1 MDSSPLPHPPQAPLR
16 QGPRPLPL
24 HLLLAAASWSSSA
37 LAWPSLRGASQS
49 ALKAPT
55 PALRDRLAALRQAA
69 LALPPGAL
77 EAALPSALAERASRF
92 LDGVEAYR
100 RHPYR
105 RDLIDPPPV
114 WQEGTTS
121 LRDYGALSAEAA
133 AGRPLLC
140 VPSLVN
146 RAYILDLM
154 EGQSLLRRLATPQ
167 GQEGNGRPALRPFL
181 VDWDAPG
188 EAERRFTL
196 TDYVCGRLEAALDR
210 VLALTGQKPV
220 LLGYCMGGLLALALA
235 LRRQADLSGL
245 ILMATPWDF
254 HAGDEP
260 GSARRQ
266 AEALARALP
275 LQAPALDGLGELP
288 VDMVQ
293 SLFTLLDPMTAVRKF
308 QAFALMPPDSAKARA
323 FVALEDW
330 LNDGTALAAPVAR
343 EALGLWYGQ
352 NTPAQGQWRIA
363 GRVVDPAALRLPTLA
378 LVPQGDRI
386 VPPGSAKALAAA
398 IPGCE
403 LRVPPVGHIGM
414 VVSGRAKGEVWC
426 PLVAWSQT
434 AGV

>member
-1 MDSSPLPHPPQAPLR
+1 MDSAAPQHPLPPAPLR

-24 HLLLAAASWSSSA
+24 HLLLAAMSWGSSA
-37 LAWPSLRGASQS
+37 LAWPSLSSASLAS
-49 ALKAPT
+49 IPT
-55 PALRDRLAALRQAA
+55 PSPALQERLASLRQAA
-69 LALPPGAL
+69 ASLAPGAL
-77 EAALPSALAERASRF
+77 QSALPGELARRANRF

-105 RDLIDPPPV
+105 RDLTDPPAV
-114 WQEGTTS
+114 WQDGTTR
-121 LRDYGALSAEAA
+121 LLDYGALSAEAL
-133 AGRPLLC
+133 AGRPILC

-154 EGQSLLRRLATPQ
+154 QGQSLLRWLATPKD
-167 GQEGNGRPALRPFL
+167 GSPALRPFL

-188 EAERRFTL
+188 PAERRFTL

-210 VLALTGQKPV
+210 VLALTGQKPL

-235 LRRQADLSGL
+235 LRRQGDLGGL

-266 AEALARALP
+266 AESLARALP
-275 LQAPALDGLGELP
+275 LQAPALDSLGELP

-308 QAFALMPPDSAKARA
+308 QTFAAMPPDSAKARA

-343 EALGLWYGQ
+343 EAIGQWYGQ
-352 NTPAQGQWRIA
+352 NTPARGEWRIA

-378 LVPQGDRI
+378 LVPQSDRI

-403 LRVPPVGHIGM
+403 LKVPPVGHIGM
-414 VVSGRAKGEVWC
+414 VVSGKAEREVWGK
-426 PLVAWSQT
+426 LVNKQEAL
-434 AGV
+434 AL

>member
-1 MDSSPLPHPPQAPLR
+1 MDSSPLQHPLR

-37 LAWPSLRGASQS
+37 LAWPSLRSASQS
-49 ALKAPT
+49 ALVAPS
-55 PALRDRLAALRQAA
+55 PALQDRLAALRQAA

-105 RDLIDPPPV
+105 RALVDPPPV
-114 WQEGTTS
+114 WQEGTTR
-121 LRDYGALSAEAA
+121 LRDYGALSPEAL
-133 AGRPLLC
+133 AGQPILC

-154 EGQSLLRRLATPQ
+154 EGQSLLRWLASPQ
-167 GQEGNGRPALRPFL
+167 EGRPALRPFL

-235 LRRQADLSGL
+235 LRRQEDLSGL

-343 EALGLWYGQ
+343 EAIGLWYGQ
-352 NTPAQGQWRIA
+352 NTPAAGQWRIA
-363 GRVVDPAALRLPTLA
+363 GRVVDPSALRLPTLA

-403 LRVPPVGHIGM
+403 LKVPPVGHIGM
-414 VVSGRAKGEVWC
+414 VVSGRAKEEVWREIRK
-426 PLVAWSQT
+426 STQ
-434 AGV
+434 